1 MWCPDVKVGKEEQ
14 INLHLEMQLVNLSVF
29 FDLRGDSLSRFVQH
43 RFTQALMF
51 HEGHEGAFAQA
62 AHHHDTCVA
71 LTCSSNFPSTVTLSS
86 FRVDSDKH

>member
-1 MWCPDVKVGKEEQ
+1 MRCLDVKVGKEEQ
-14 INLHLEMQLVNLSVF
+14 INLHLEMQLVNLNQSVF

-51 HEGHEGAFAQA
+51 HEGALAQA
-62 AHHHDTCVA
+62 AHHHDICVA

-86 FRVDSDKH
+86 FRVDTDKH